1 MLSWARR
8 MFDVKPGEGLPVVLT
23 FLYIAVVVSAF
34 LLAKPIRNALFLRQ
48 YGPYALVYVY
58 AAVPVVLSLFVPVY
72 MRVAAR
78 FGARRVTI
86 GTLFFFS
93 TNVVLFWYGF
103 RFHRFWLLPG
113 IFYVWVN
120 CFGIIAP
127 VQAWS
132 FTNSLFDTRQA
143 KRLFGL
149 IGSGASLGAIAGG
162 LLARFLVGPV
172 GGAVN
177 LLLMLALLIVAAGCL
192 VGVANISIRRRGL
205 IRRGKPITRP
215 FSDTWRDI
223 AASPYLRLIAALV
236 FLVAIATQW
245 TAFQLSLVADRRF
258 GGNADALT
266 EFFGTFNVALGLVSF
281 VVQILVTGPL
291 LRNFGVGVTILALPL
306 TLAAGNTLILMAPV
320 FWAVL
325 LTNAGDQGLRFSID
339 KATYELLYL
348 PIPPGERVHVK
359 NAIDIVVNRVADAA
373 GAVLLGLAT
382 RGFFLL
388 PGFNLDLRGTA
399 AVNLCLIGGWLT
411 IAWRL
416 RTEYV
421 RTIQDS
427 IHRHRID
434 SERLLAG
441 SLDSSTTTVLTG
453 KLAAPD
459 PTEVRYALTLLEG
472 QQSRRWHPALRG
484 LLTHH
489 DAEIR
494 RRALALLSAGG
505 DREIADRVAIML
517 RDPDIG
523 VRTEALLYL
532 SREVGLDPLRQ
543 IEELGDVEGFSIR
556 AGTVAFLASPGP
568 SQNLEAA
575 RVVLEA
581 MARAPGAEGSR
592 DRTEA
597 ARLLGV
603 VPEGFLDLLGPL
615 IEDDDPDVARQAIR
629 SARALVR
636 EELMPSLLI
645 ALGRQE
651 LADDAAGALARLG
664 NLIVPQLEAALGDP
678 HLSLESRREIPSVL
692 LRIGTTEAERVLVEG
707 LLQADGTLRHRVIAS
722 LNKLRVL
729 HPDVRV
735 VSGAIELLLAA
746 EIAGHYRS
754 YQVIAPLQS
763 RLKEDDA
770 VLQAMRHTMEQEL
783 ERIFRLMA
791 LLFPATGLHDAYV
804 GVRSSNPIVRANAL
818 EFLDTTLK
826 PELRQAL
833 VPLLDSHVT
842 TDERVALAD
851 RFVGAP
857 LATPEQAVETML
869 ASEDPW
875 MRSCAVYAIGALQL
889 HELEPS
895 LHRFDASS
903 DAVLQEAVR
912 TARQRLAGE
921 AAASEHV
928 TQEPAPADMD
938 LGVGAG

>member
-8 MFDVKPGEGLPVVLT
+8 IFDVKAGEGLPVALS
-23 FLYIAVVVSAF
+23 FIYIASVVAAY
-34 LLAKPIRNALFLRQ
+34 LLAKPIRNALFLRE

-58 AAVPVVLSLFVPVY
+58 AAVPIALSMFVPIY
-72 MRVAAR
+72 APIAAR
-78 FGARRVTI
+78 FGSRAVAI
-86 GTLFFFS
+86 GTLLFFGA
-93 TNVVLFWYGF
+93 NVVLFWYGF

-132 FTNSLFDTRQA
+132 LANSLFDTRQA

-177 LLLMLALLIVAAGCL
+177 LLLVLALLIFGAALL
-192 VGVANISIRRRGL
+192 VGVANLRIRRLGL
-205 IRRGKPITRP
+205 ARRGRAITRP
-215 FSDTWRDI
+215 FFETWSQI
-223 AASPYLRLIAALV
+223 AASPYLRLLATVV
-236 FLVAIATQW
+236 FLVAVATQW

-258 GGNADALT
+258 AGDANALT
-266 EFFGTFNVALGLVSF
+266 EFFGTFNVTLGLISF
-281 VVQILVTGPL
+281 VLQILLTGRL
-291 LRNFGVGVTILALPL
+291 LRAFGLGATILALPMAL
-306 TLAAGNTLILMAPV
+306 GAGNALILMVPA
-320 FWAVL
+320 FWTVL
-325 LTNAGDQGLRFSID
+325 LSNACDQGLRFSVD

-348 PIPPGERVHVK
+348 PIPPGQRVHIK
-359 NAIDIVVNRVADAA
+359 NAIDIVVNRIADAV
-373 GAVLLGLAT
+373 GAVFLGVAT
-382 RGFFLL
+382 GGFFML
-388 PGFNLDLRGTA
+388 PGLGLDLRGTA
-399 AVNLCLIGGWLT
+399 AVNLCLIAGWLMV
-411 IAWRL
+411 AWRL

-421 RTIQDS
+421 RTIQES

-434 SERLLAG
+434 SERLPAVG
-441 SLDSSTTTVLTG
+441 LDRSITQVLSG
-453 KLAAPD
+453 KLAAANPE
-459 PTEVRYALTLLEG
+459 EVRYGLSLIESQRAR
-472 QQSRRWHPALRG
+472 SWHPELRP
-484 LLTHH
+484 LLAHP
-489 DAEIR
+489 DPDIR
-494 RRALALLSAGG
+494 RRALALLGAGG
-505 DREIADRVAIML
+505 DREVADRVPDML

-532 SREVGLDPLRQ
+532 SRQVGVDPLRQ

-556 AGTVAFLASPGP
+556 AGTAAFLAAPGP

-575 RVVLEA
+575 RVILEGMVHSGGDA
-581 MARAPGAEGSR
+581 ARR
-592 DRTEA
+592 DRAEA

-603 VPEGFLDLLGPL
+603 IPEQFLDLLSTL
-615 IEDDDPDVARQAIR
+615 IEDEDPDVARQAIR
-629 SARALVR
+629 SARTMAR
-636 EELMPSLLI
+636 EELVPQLLA

-664 NLIVPQLEAALGDP
+664 NAIVPELERALADDQLPPEP
-678 HLSLESRREIPSVL
+678 RREVPSVL
-692 LRIGTTEAERVLVEG
+692 LRIGTAEAEQVLVNG

-729 HPDVRV
+729 HPEVRV
-735 VSGAIELLLAA
+735 DSGVIELLLAA

-754 YQVIAPLQS
+754 YQVLGPLQA
-763 RLKEDDA
+763 RLKEDDP
-770 VLQAMRHTMEQEL
+770 VLQAMRHAMEQEL

-818 EFLDTTLK
+818 EFLDNTLK
-826 PELRQAL
+826 LELRQVL
-833 VPLLDSHVT
+833 VPLLDSQVT
-842 TDERVALAD
+842 TEERVALAD

-857 LATPEQAVETML
+857 LVTAEQAVETML

-875 MRSCAVYAIGALQL
+875 LRSCAVHAIGSLRLQN
-889 HELEPS
+889 LEPA
-895 LHRFDASS
+895 LRQFDASP
-903 DAVLQEAVR
+903 DAVLRDA
-912 TARQRLAGE
+912 ARSARHRLAGE
-921 AAASEHV
+921 TAAAD
-928 TQEPAPADMD
+928 TQEPAPADMA